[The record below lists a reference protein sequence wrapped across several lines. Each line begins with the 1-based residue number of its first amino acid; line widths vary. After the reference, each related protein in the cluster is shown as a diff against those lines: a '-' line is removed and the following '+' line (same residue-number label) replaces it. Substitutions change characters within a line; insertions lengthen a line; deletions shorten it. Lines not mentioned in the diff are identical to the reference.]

1 MTAYQITLFTHVGL
15 GVAALVTYWV
25 AALARKGSVPH
36 KLAGKLYVLAM
47 IGLLLPAIPLSA
59 RALLNFSLVFGCF
72 LFYLLLITA
81 TALWQGW
88 YAIGHKRDFAAYA
101 GVGLSR
107 LAWANIAGGA
117 AILGLGAATQQPILL
132 GFSLVGIL
140 GGRGMLRLAE
150 TGPAHPR
157 WWLEVHLGAMLG
169 CGVATHIAFLQL
181 GLPRLMPALA
191 GPIMQNV
198 AWLGPLGVAALARL
212 WLGRKY
218 LPRPAAKIAGAATNA
233 ASRSR
238 GIENS
243 PA

>member
-1 MTAYQITLFTHVGL
+1 MTAYDIAVFTHVSL
-15 GVAALVTYWV
+15 GVAALFTYWV

-36 KLAGKLYVLAM
+36 KLAGKVYVLAM
-47 IGLLLPAIPLSA
+47 IGLLIPAFPLSV
-59 RALLNFSLVFGCF
+59 RVLQHYSVVFGWF

-88 YAIGHKRDFAAYA
+88 FATRHKRDFAAYA
-101 GVGLSR
+101 GRGFRR
-107 LAWANIAGGA
+107 LAWANIVGGA
-117 AILGLGAATQQPILL
+117 GILGLGAATGQPILL

-140 GGRGMLRLAE
+140 GGRGMLRLAG

-157 WWLEVHLGAMLG
+157 WWMEQHLGAMLG

-181 GLPRLMPALA
+181 GLPRLLPALA
-191 GPIMQNV
+191 GQTMQTL

-218 LPRPAAKIAGAATNA
+218 LPKPVAEVADAA
-233 ASRSR
+233 ASTASRTR